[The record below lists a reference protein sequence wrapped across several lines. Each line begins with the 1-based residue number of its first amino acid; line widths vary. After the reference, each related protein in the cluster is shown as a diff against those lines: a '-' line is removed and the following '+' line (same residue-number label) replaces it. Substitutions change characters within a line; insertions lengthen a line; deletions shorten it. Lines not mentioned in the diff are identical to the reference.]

1 MEISDFIKNFSN
13 QFDDTESEVFM
24 PNTTYKDL
32 DEWSSL
38 TALAVINMINK
49 KYNVNINNDELKST
63 SSIQELFDLA
73 QSKQ

>member
-24 PNTTYKDL
+24 PNTNYRDV

-49 KYNVNINNDELKST
+49 KYNVDINNDELKST
-63 SSIQELFDLA
+63 SSIQELFDLV

>member
-63 SSIQELFDLA
+63 SSIQELFDLV

>member
-13 QFDDTESEVFM
+13 QFDDTELEVFM
-24 PNTTYKDL
+24 PNTTYRDV

-63 SSIQELFDLA
+63 SSIQELFDLV